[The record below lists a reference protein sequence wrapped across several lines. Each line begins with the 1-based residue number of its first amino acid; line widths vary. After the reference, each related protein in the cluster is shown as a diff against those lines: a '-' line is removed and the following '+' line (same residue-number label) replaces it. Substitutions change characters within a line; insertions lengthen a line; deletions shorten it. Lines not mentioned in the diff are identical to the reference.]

1 MDFSVKSR
9 SWFAIS
15 NKLILAPVRR
25 EEVTEWAEQEAEWT
39 GGLSRPVEQ
48 PSWKHGYVIYLKM
61 FYEIHE
67 KWEQASDPEKLQ
79 QLYGQLNKYVFLET
93 IAFMGITNLLSTNV
107 KILAPDR
114 YQQLIIR
121 NVYFLWTCDATW
133 VWAGTVLKQFGCNLL
148 TRFTKS
154 LLSFRLLHT

>member
-1 MDFSVKSR
+1 M
-9 SWFAIS
+9 
-15 NKLILAPVRR
+15 
-25 EEVTEWAEQEAEWT
+25 
-39 GGLSRPVEQ
+39 
-48 PSWKHGYVIYLKM
+48 YLKM

-121 NVYFLWTCDATW
+121 NGHFL
-133 VWAGTVLKQFGCNLL
+133 
-148 TRFTKS
+148 
-154 LLSFRLLHT
+154 